1 VGTKKTGKTATGLAL
16 TRELQSRGL
25 KVAVVKHTQHHF
37 DKQGTDTDR
46 YRELGA
52 TVIGVSAD
60 ETMMNWP
67 SQRFVPDLLPLADAD
82 VLVMEGGKELGWLP
96 RVLCLNDPGHADG
109 LQPELALATCGTASL
124 PGLPHATDMRALA
137 DLLLERGFTLPGLDC
152 GACGMS
158 GCAEMAGEIVA
169 RRKTP
174 GDCVATG
181 GGLRITVNGSPL
193 GINAFAE
200 KFLKGG
206 MIGMLTTLKGFVP
219 GKIVIELDP

>member
-1 VGTKKTGKTATGLAL
+1 MRAVAIVGTKKTGKTATGLAL

-82 VLVMEGGKELGWLP
+82 VLVMEGGRSWAGCRAFCASTTPAMPTGCNPNWP
-96 RVLCLNDPGHADG
+96 WPPAARPPCPACRTS
-109 LQPELALATCGTASL
+109 PTCGPWRTCCWSADSPCPAWTAE
-124 PGLPHATDMRALA
+124 PAA
-137 DLLLERGFTLPGLDC
+137 
-152 GACGMS
+152 
-158 GCAEMAGEIVA
+158 
-169 RRKTP
+169 
-174 GDCVATG
+174 
-181 GGLRITVNGSPL
+181 
-193 GINAFAE
+193 
-200 KFLKGG
+200 
-206 MIGMLTTLKGFVP
+206 
-219 GKIVIELDP
+219 